1 MKDYDITLDSII
13 NKDTFLNITLSQG
26 DMSSGVFNVAIK
38 QRGNAFPLAGKKVYI
53 VMVKPDKTVVFDE
66 LEVVDPDG
74 GRAKLTLDSQVYT
87 ASGAVQAELFVMNGK
102 NREVTNRFTFRV
114 RDTFIDDLE
123 TSVDAFRPLDK
134 LFEAIDSMGSIDFEE
149 LKELDF
155 NTLVRDEDLG
165 EYAKKEE
172 IPDVSEFITKEDIPE
187 VDLTNY
193 AKKEEIPDTSN
204 FVETG
209 TLEDYAKHEDVKKVS
224 ETSKENSTQIEILS
238 ENINSKQDWNK
249 VYSSLKVANDNN
261 LVIKKT
267 DSNNLEV
274 YINHFGSR
282 YQKWNYSRTNG
293 FDNAVTSHAN
303 GNVWQIDQVRNVVLG
318 NTVQKDI
325 NSVTLT
331 KTGTWTPS
339 STDKIYSANTGDYI
353 EETVFGTEITL
364 DYLALNSNGIAEIK
378 VDGVVVMNVDMYDV
392 SAGTNRKVVIASGL
406 SNKNHTVRITVA
418 GTKNAASSGTKV
430 WYRYLITNSKV
441 NFDDLSVLVETAE
454 NLPSGTNIFRYG
466 QSAIEIALLT
476 NINGNSKWAGT
487 YHKYFRP
494 AVADNQ
500 KIYIDG
506 VLKPLANLV
515 AGSFYATK
523 DVLITQDLLLMNV
536 DTDIAKVQLAH
547 HFTAEGCHVKWIL
560 EWIAQPLVERSYNA
574 MFGTSVD
581 RVILG
586 DTQTPII
593 AIKDSG
599 EKGNSKTDNMIG
611 WHTTDEYIVTL
622 KGLNTPKMTSNYT
635 KNMYAADRTT
645 DFKLYYPKLF
655 NVTPKIGEKWMSE
668 FKVGIAKALNVNNM
682 VV

>member
-1 MKDYDITLDSII
+1 MIFKTYEINIDLIKDAYAPEVIRFSQNDLNSA
-13 NKDTFLNITLSQG
+13 KLLLNITKMAEELDLSQAKAVR
-26 DMSSGVFNVAIK
+26 MSFK
-38 QRGNAFPLAGKKVYI
+38 
-53 VMVKPDKTVVFDE
+53 KPDGTRVFQNDCQPINALKGKYQIVLKTQT
-66 LEVVDPDG
+66 
-74 GRAKLTLDSQVYT
+74 LTSAGDVIAQVHIEEEDRTIDTQAFYFKVNKSL
-87 ASGAVQAELFVMNGK
+87 AS
-102 NREVTNRFTFRV
+102 
-114 RDTFIDDLE
+114 D
-123 TSVDAFRPLDK
+123 
-134 LFEAIDSMGSIDFEE
+134 EAIESTNEFGIIQNIIEANENIKDVDFPA
-149 LKELDF
+149 
-155 NTLVRDEDLG
+155 LV
-165 EYAKKEE
+165 A
-172 IPDVSEFITKEDIPE
+172 
-187 VDLTNY
+187 
-193 AKKEEIPDTSN
+193 
-204 FVETG
+204 
-209 TLEDYAKHEDVKKVS
+209 
-224 ETSKENSTQIEILS
+224 SKETAESALAKSTENTNQIGILS

-353 EETVFGTEITL
+353 EEIVFGTEITL